1 MGCVTTQPQL
11 AVIQALVDD
20 AVARGATLHIGGT
33 LGGGAAGAAGPL
45 FYPPTV
51 LSGVTPEMRIA
62 REEVFGPVLSILRVP
77 GDSDAAAAA
86 LANATPFGLGA
97 TVWSRDPARAHR
109 LASQVWRGWRC
120 GCCSLPRAPGLR
132 LALPAQLRS
141 GMVGVNAF
149 GLGYISQVGKRRW
162 TGASFGPSQR
172 RLVSMPPSQDMPF
185 GGVGASGYGRFGG
198 PEGLRAC
205 CLERSVVVDW
215 ALAWPWPLAALARY
229 LAIPTHVP
237 AAMQYPTTGAAV
249 TFTQALADLQVS
261 IATKVSMTGGMSLYH
276 IDTVN
281 CHWYHC
287 AVRPI
292 NSWKACGPGASGN
305 RQVTP
310 SGSAPAWRDIL
321 L

>member
-109 LASQVWRGWRC
+109 LASQVWRGW
-120 GCCSLPRAPGLR
+120 
-132 LALPAQLRS
+132 
-141 GMVGVNAF
+141 
-149 GLGYISQVGKRRW
+149 
-162 TGASFGPSQR
+162 
-172 RLVSMPPSQDMPF
+172 
-185 GGVGASGYGRFGG
+185 
-198 PEGLRAC
+198 
-205 CLERSVVVDW
+205 
-215 ALAWPWPLAALARY
+215 
-229 LAIPTHVP
+229 
-237 AAMQYPTTGAAV
+237 
-249 TFTQALADLQVS
+249 
-261 IATKVSMTGGMSLYH
+261 
-276 IDTVN
+276 
-281 CHWYHC
+281 
-287 AVRPI
+287 
-292 NSWKACGPGASGN
+292 
-305 RQVTP
+305 
-310 SGSAPAWRDIL
+310 
-321 L
+321 